1 MTTTQG
7 TYQAFNFRILAVL
20 SSCLLLKVGILT
32 RNQDAWCSSRL
43 LTSFRRNGADP
54 VALSFSD
61 LTARLRMGPYVTL
74 GQIDLIKDLGAIL
87 VRPIGRGSLDEVIFQ
102 MDLLHKLSRSGLTVI
117 NHPSAIER
125 AVDKY
130 YALSI
135 LDEKHV
141 PVPRT
146 VVTENVSEALAA
158 FRAFGGEAVVK
169 PVFGSRGIGASR
181 ISDADVAE
189 RVFRTLRFYRHVI
202 YVQEFVPHGKR
213 DIRTFVVGDRVVAA
227 MYRVSESWKTN
238 VSQGATP
245 VKADLVEDAEKISLQ
260 AAEAIGCEIGGV
272 DLMESDSG
280 LLVNEVN
287 SQPGWRGLQTTT
299 KVNIADHIAEYVL
312 SKTTS

>member
-1 MTTTQG
+1 M
-7 TYQAFNFRILAVL
+7 
-20 SSCLLLKVGILT
+20 
-32 RNQDAWCSSRL
+32 
-43 LTSFRRNGADP
+43 
-54 VALSFSD
+54 SFSD
-61 LTARLRMGPYVTL
+61 LTATIKMGSHVSL
-74 GQIDLIKDLGAIL
+74 GQVDLTKDVSAVL

-102 MDLLHKLSRSGLTVI
+102 MDMLHKLSRSGLPVI
-117 NHPSAIER
+117 NHPSAIEK

-135 LDEKHV
+135 LDEKGV
-141 PVPRT
+141 SVPRT
-146 VVTENVSEALAA
+146 VVTESISEALAA
-158 FRAFGGEAVVK
+158 FQAFAGEVVVK

-181 ISDADVAE
+181 ISDVDVAE

-213 DIRTFVVGDRVVAA
+213 DIRTFVVGGRVVAA

-245 VKADLVEDAEKISLQ
+245 VKADLVADAEEVALR
-260 AAEAIGCEIGGV
+260 ATEAIGCEIAGV
-272 DLMESDSG
+272 DLMESNSG

-312 SKTTS
+312 SKTRR